1 MNLLPERRRS
11 PRYSCSGPIDFRILG
26 WYLQKGRILNLCL
39 EGCLIEPHRTTDYGV
54 GDQLELRFEV
64 NRLAFR
70 ALCVVRRIQST
81 GALGVQILRLS
92 DRGRRQLEELVEELS
107 RSSSR

>member
-1 MNLLPERRRS
+1 MRLPPERRRT

-26 WYLQKGRILNLCL
+26 WYLRKGRILNLCL
-39 EGCLIEPHRTTDYGV
+39 EGCLIQPHLATGYGV
-54 GDQLELRFEV
+54 GDRLELRFEV

-70 ALCVVRRIQST
+70 ALCVVRRIQSS

-92 DRGRRQLEELVEELS
+92 DRSRRQLQELIDELS
-107 RSSSR
+107 HSSSI